1 MTTSMSTP
9 LLKAINLEKTFQDR
23 KKGKIKAVRDVSF
36 EAFGGEIFGLLG
48 PNGAGKTTA
57 MRMLATILTPIA
69 GTAEVNGFDIVQ
81 KPDSVR
87 KSLGFLSGDT
97 GLYARLSAREMIIYF
112 GKLYGMKNDD
122 INQRLSTLIEELELE
137 SFIDR
142 RCGKL
147 STGQKQKVSIART
160 VIHDPPVLI
169 LDEPSSGL
177 DVLASR
183 NIIRFINIAREQGKC
198 IILSSHDMGEVER
211 LCDRIAI
218 IFDGNI
224 ITIGTKQELYD
235 NYQADNMESV
245 FLRAIGMEA

>member
-1 MTTSMSTP
+1 MQAP
-9 LLKAINLEKTFQDR
+9 LIKAINLRKTFNDR
-23 KKGKIKAVRDVSF
+23 KKGVVKAVQNVSF
-36 EAFGGEIFGLLG
+36 EAYAGEIFGLLG

-57 MRMLATILTPIA
+57 LRMLATILSPTD
-69 GTAEVNGFDIVQ
+69 GTAEINGFDISQ
-81 KPDSVR
+81 NPDGVR

-97 GLYARLSAREMIIYF
+97 GLYARLSAKEMISYF
-112 GKLYGMKNDD
+112 GELYGLEQDYID
-122 INQRLSTLIEELELE
+122 QRVQSLIEELELE

-142 RCGKL
+142 RCAKL

-160 VIHDPPVLI
+160 VVHNPPVLV

-183 NIIRFINIAREQGKC
+183 NIIRFIIMARDQGKC

-218 IFDGNI
+218 IFNGI
-224 ITIGTKQELYD
+224 IVTIGTKQELFDRYE
-235 NYQADNMESV
+235 ATNMEEV
-245 FLRAIGMEA
+245 FLNAIGADA